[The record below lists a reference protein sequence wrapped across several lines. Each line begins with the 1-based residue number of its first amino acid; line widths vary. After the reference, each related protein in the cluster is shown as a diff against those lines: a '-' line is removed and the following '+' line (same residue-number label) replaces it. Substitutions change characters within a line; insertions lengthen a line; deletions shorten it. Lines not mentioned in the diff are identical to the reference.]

1 MMFHVERIT
10 KNLLIRGFFVFL
22 ILTAVGC
29 AAPRPTIP
37 INDYILLPEG
47 KEILGREK
55 GLTIFLFENDKTK
68 IPFHQFVAQKYNL
81 GNYRDI
87 EYWVTL
93 NGSRYKVFVYENDE
107 IQKYYDTSQFMVSN
121 VETEANVIGSTAD
134 FLAMSIISSSNEDC
148 LADDSLFRN
157 IAITYLKQLKDEY
170 LKS

>member
-10 KNLLIRGFFVFL
+10 KNFLKIGFFVLLF
-22 ILTAVGC
+22 LTAVGC
-29 AAPRPTIP
+29 AVPRASIP

-68 IPFHQFVAQKYNL
+68 IPFHYFVAEKYNL
-81 GNYRDI
+81 GDYHDI

-93 NGSRYKVFVYENDE
+93 NGNRYKVFVYENDE
-107 IQKYYDTSQFMVSN
+107 IQKYYDTSQFMVST
-121 VETEANVIGSTAD
+121 VETEANVISKAD
-134 FLAMSIISSSNEDC
+134 FLAISMISSSNEDC

-157 IAITYLKQLKDEY
+157 IALTYLKQLKDQY